1 MFSRDVG
8 SGTYRLDMCHAKRNK
23 PMMHAN
29 PHAFSRS
36 VMRISFWALLVGCV
50 TINTPALAAEM
61 YRWVDEQRH
70 IHLTDTL
77 PKSKSAL
84 PEFKVYQPSERD
96 HAPEPSGPPIAEP
109 GRVKMTPTK
118 PGGAV
123 IVEVVLNRRLTV
135 PMVLDTGAD
144 FTVLP
149 KRVAM
154 DLHLSSLDR
163 LPQLE
168 FRTAG
173 GGVKFPIA
181 TLQSLR
187 VGTAEARDVNV
198 AIDIDGHMPMGLL
211 GMTFLHQ
218 FKVTVDHQRGQV
230 TFDR

>member
-1 MFSRDVG
+1 
-8 SGTYRLDMCHAKRNK
+8 
-23 PMMHAN
+23 
-29 PHAFSRS
+29 
-36 VMRISFWALLVGCV
+36 MRISFWILLVGYV
-50 TINTPALAAEM
+50 TLNTSAIAAEM
-61 YRWVDEQRH
+61 YRWVDEQGRV
-70 IHLTDTL
+70 HLTDTP

-84 PEFKVYQPSERD
+84 QEFKVYQPSERD
-96 HAPEPSGPPIAEP
+96 QAPEPSGPPIAEP

-123 IVEVVLNRRLTV
+123 VVEVGLNRRLTV

-144 FTVLP
+144 FTVLT

-154 DLHLSSLDR
+154 DLHLTSLDR
-163 LPQLE
+163 LPMLE
-168 FRTAG
+168 FKTAG

-198 AIDIDGHMPMGLL
+198 AIDIDGHMPLGLL
-211 GMTFLHQ
+211 GMTFLRH

-230 TFDR
+230 TFER